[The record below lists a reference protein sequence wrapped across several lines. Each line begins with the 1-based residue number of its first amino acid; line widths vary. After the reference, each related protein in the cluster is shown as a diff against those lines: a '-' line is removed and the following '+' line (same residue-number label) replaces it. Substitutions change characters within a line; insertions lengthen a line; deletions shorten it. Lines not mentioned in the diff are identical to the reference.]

1 MPIGLV
7 NSLGLGAALLTDI
20 HDWFLQLPQIQ
31 PQLLGA
37 PLVIARI
44 TLKIDNVSKARHLID
59 EVTLELLSVQR
70 VQQRATRRLGFFT
83 QMNRVGSSQ
92 HSSPFAGP
100 LRA

>member
-1 MPIGLV
+1 V

-44 TLKIDNVSKARHLID
+44 TLKIDDVSKARHLID
-59 EVTLELLSVQR
+59 EVTLELLSC
-70 VQQRATRRLGFFT
+70 
-83 QMNRVGSSQ
+83 
-92 HSSPFAGP
+92 PAGP
-100 LRA
+100 AASDETLGLFCPDEQSR